1 MNSSMANSRKPAA
14 DYDDPSFNYKKYWQ
28 VRQYEHFSEELALK
42 KFFDFIPKKE
52 SLVDVGG
59 GFGRLTPFYAPFFKK
74 CVLIDPS
81 ERLLKAA
88 QKLTKKYSNLRVV
101 KGRTSKLPLKTK
113 SFDVAL
119 MIRTVHHLSS
129 PDKAFQEVNRI
140 LKPKGY
146 FILEFAN
153 KLHFKAILKALF
165 TLNFY
170 YFTDHTPVEKSEEI
184 IFFNLHPT
192 AIISLLRKN
201 GLQIVKAVSVSNFR
215 STFLKKILPLKI
227 LLFLENITQAIFPPY
242 TSGPSVFILAQKA

>member
-1 MNSSMANSRKPAA
+1 MANSRKPAA

-28 VRQYEHFSEELALK
+28 ARQYEHFSEELALK
-42 KFFDFIPKKE
+42 KLFNLIPKKE
-52 SLVDVGG
+52 SLIDIGG

-81 ERLLKAA
+81 ERLLKVAK
-88 QKLTKKYSNLRVV
+88 KLTKKYSNLMVA
-101 KGRTSKLPLKTK
+101 KGDSSKLPLKAK
-113 SFDVAL
+113 SFDAAL

-129 PDKAFQEVNRI
+129 PDKAFQEINRV
-140 LKPKGY
+140 LKPNGY

-153 KLHFKAILKALF
+153 KLHFKAILKALL

-184 IFFNLHPT
+184 VFFNLHPT

-201 GLQIVKAVSVSNFR
+201 GFQIVKAVSVSNFR

-227 LLFLENITQAIFPPY
+227 LLFLENITQSIFPPY